1 MKKII
6 VPIDFSEHSE
16 FALKAAAKFA
26 KKFDAEILALH
37 MLELTDVML
46 TASEG
51 FQDEKAVF
59 FFKLAEQRFETFLQK
74 DYLKGIKLTPIIK
87 HFKVFSEVNDV
98 AEKHGADMVIMGSH
112 GTSGIIE
119 LFVGSNTER
128 VVRNANIP
136 VLVVK
141 KDLKNVAFKKAVLAC
156 DFSVEIIKAYLNATK
171 TMQKLGCD
179 LHIVH
184 VNLPNNSFRSSEV
197 IEKQAVN
204 FFTEADGNLDKMR
217 NVHYICDYTAE
228 EGVLH
233 FANKINADLI
243 VVPTHGRKGLAHFL
257 EGSVSEDIAN
267 HANLPVMTFKI

>member
-1 MKKII
+1 
-6 VPIDFSEHSE
+6 F
-16 FALKAAAKFA
+16 
-26 KKFDAEILALH
+26 
-37 MLELTDVML
+37 
-46 TASEG
+46 
-51 FQDEKAVF
+51 
-59 FFKLAEQRFETFLQK
+59 
-74 DYLKGIKLTPIIK
+74 IK

-112 GTSGIIE
+112 GKSGIIE
-119 LFVGSNTER
+119 LFVGYNNAR
-128 VVRNANIP
+128 LVRNANIS
-136 VLVVK
+136 VFVVK
-141 KDLKNVAFKKAVLAC
+141 KDIKNITIKKAVMTC
-156 DFSVEIIKAYLNATK
+156 DSLFEINKAYLNAKK
-171 TMQKLGCD
+171 TMKKLGFD
-179 LHIVH
+179 LHIVQ

>member
-16 FALKAAAKFA
+16 FALKAAAKLA
-26 KKFDAEILALH
+26 KKFDSEILALH
-37 MLELTDVML
+37 MLEMSDVML

-51 FQDEKAVF
+51 FQDEKAIF

-74 DYLKGIKLTPIIK
+74 DYLKGVKLTPIIK

-98 AEKHGADMVIMGSH
+98 AEKHGADLVVMGSH
-112 GTSGIIE
+112 GTSGVLD

-128 VVRNANIP
+128 VVRNADIP

-141 KDLKNVAFKKAVLAC
+141 KDLPNVDFKKAVFAS
-156 DFSVEIIKAYLNATK
+156 DFSVETIKAYLNTVNMMK
-171 TMQKLGCD
+171 KMGCH

-184 VNLPNNSFRSSEV
+184 VNLPNNNFKSSKQ
-197 IEKQAVN
+197 IEKQAIN
-204 FFTEADGNLDKMR
+204 FFTKADSNLDNMK
-217 NVHYICDYTAE
+217 NVHYVSDYTAE
-228 EGVLH
+228 EGILN
-233 FANKINADLI
+233 FSNKINADLI
-243 VVPTHGRKGLAHFL
+243 VVSTHGKKGLSLFI
-257 EGSVSEDIAN
+257 EGSVSEDVAN